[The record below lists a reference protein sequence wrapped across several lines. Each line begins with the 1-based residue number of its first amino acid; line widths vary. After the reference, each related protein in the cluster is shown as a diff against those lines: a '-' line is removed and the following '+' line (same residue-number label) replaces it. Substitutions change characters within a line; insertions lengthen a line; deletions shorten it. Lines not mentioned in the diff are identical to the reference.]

1 MKLVIPSATLSFEA
15 GLAAVEAA
23 VRKGRE
29 MDRKVNAA
37 VVDPGGNL
45 VAFLR
50 CPGAPLPSASIAQ
63 DKAFTSASFGLPTSG
78 WGPVVQGNDALRAGL
93 LARDRVVMFGG
104 GLPVVINGE
113 VVAGI
118 GVSGAS
124 EQEDETCA
132 QAGLDALG
140 PPNG

>member
-1 MKLVIPSATLSFEA
+1 MKLVSPSAILTSEA

-23 VRKGRE
+23 VRKGTG
-29 MDRKVNAA
+29 MGRKINAA

-78 WGPVVQGNDALRAGL
+78 WGPVVEGNDALRAGL
-93 LARDRVVMFGG
+93 QARDRVVMFGG
-104 GLPVVINGE
+104 GLPMVIAGE

-124 EQEDETCA
+124 EQEDEACA

-140 PPNG
+140 LTSG

>member
-1 MKLVIPSATLSFEA
+1 MELVSPSAILTSRA

-23 VRKGRE
+23 VAKGVGLGR
-29 MDRKVNAA
+29 RVNAA
-37 VVDPGGNL
+37 VVDTGGNL

-63 DKAFTSASFGLPTSG
+63 DKAYTSASFGLSTAG
-78 WGPVVQGNDALRAGL
+78 WRPVVEGNEALRAGL
-93 LARDRVVMFGG
+93 QARDRLVMFAG
-104 GLPVVINGE
+104 GLPIVINGE

-124 EQEDETCA
+124 EQEDEACA
-132 QAGLDALG
+132 RAGLNALG
-140 PPNG
+140 LSDG